1 MTLRGVARGSL
12 LYSIGFVLP
21 RIGTFLLLPIY
32 VTVLSTADFGAV
44 ALVVSVAQLVATFLR
59 MGMDGALMRMHFD
72 SSDPARQ
79 NRLLATVASM
89 TAVVATLGALVA
101 AALSYFFFE
110 TLFAGLEFIPY
121 GATAAALSFTVT
133 FQYFPATV
141 FRAREQPA
149 RFVAFTGG
157 AFLIT
162 ATVTVVALLVL
173 DAGVVG
179 ALAGQLAG
187 GIFVVAVS

>member
-1 MTLRGVARGSL
+1 MTLRGVARGSI

-79 NRLLATVASM
+79 NRLIATVASM
-89 TAVVATLGALVA
+89 TAVVATLDEVVP
-101 AALSYFFFE
+101 
-110 TLFAGLEFIPY
+110 TLRERTEPLLLDVVIAP
-121 GATAAALSFTVT
+121 TRT
-133 FQYFPATV
+133 FNY
-141 FRAREQPA
+141 
-149 RFVAFTGG
+149 
-157 AFLIT
+157 
-162 ATVTVVALLVL
+162 
-173 DAGVVG
+173 
-179 ALAGQLAG
+179 
-187 GIFVVAVS
+187 

>member
-1 MTLRGVARGSL
+1 MTLRGVARGSV

-44 ALVVSVAQLVATFLR
+44 ALVTSVAQLVATFLR

-72 SSDPARQ
+72 SADPARQ
-79 NRLLATVASM
+79 NRLIATVATM
-89 TAVVATLGALVA
+89 TVVVTLGALVT
-101 AALSYFFFE
+101 AALAYLFFE
-110 TLFAGLEFIPY
+110 ALFAGLEFIPY

-141 FRAREQPA
+141 FRAHEQPT

-157 AFLIT
+157 IFLVT
-162 ATVTVVALLVL
+162 ALVT
-173 DAGVVG
+173 
-179 ALAGQLAG
+179 
-187 GIFVVAVS
+187 